1 VSIDLIIKRDK
12 SKKNSD
18 SIQYQLYDSKT
29 LRMIAVVSKK
39 SGVHEIMAKKNVE
52 DPKAHPDVKYLTAKL
67 ESNFL
72 GNEFILKYVPRTN
85 QQPTKSKSS

>member
-1 VSIDLIIKRDK
+1 VTDFRREFVDSNEEYLKKSIPSGVSIDLLIKRDK

-18 SIQYQLYDSKT
+18 SIEYQLYDSRT
-29 LRMIAVVSKK
+29 LRMLAVASKK

-67 ESNFL
+67 
-72 GNEFILKYVPRTN
+72 
-85 QQPTKSKSS
+85 

>member
-1 VSIDLIIKRDK
+1 VTIDLIIKREK
-12 SKKNSD
+12 SKKNSN
-18 SIQYQLYDSKT
+18 SIEYQLFDAKT
-29 LRMIAVVSKK
+29 LRTIVLVVKK

-72 GNEFILKYVPRTN
+72 GSEFILKYALNPN
-85 QQPTKSKSS
+85 Q